1 MYLVNFD
8 PGTGRVWGAGRGD
21 ASGLPQPRPAGTVAV
36 ESLPAG
42 RASDYLYRN
51 GRFVPAEGRDGACPR
66 SWTSSWRGRAI

>member
-8 PGTGRVWGAGRGD
+8 PATGRVLGAGLVD
-21 ASGLPQPRPAGTVAV
+21 DSVLPRTLPEGTVAV

-51 GRFVPAEGRDGACPR
+51 GRFVPAEGSDGA
-66 SWTSSWRGRAI
+66 